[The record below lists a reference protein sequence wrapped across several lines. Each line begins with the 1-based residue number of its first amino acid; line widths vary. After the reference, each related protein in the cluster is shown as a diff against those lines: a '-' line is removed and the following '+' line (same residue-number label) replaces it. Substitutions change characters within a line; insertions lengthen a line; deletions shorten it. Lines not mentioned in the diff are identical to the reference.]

1 MTATDDYLKEGSE
14 SLIATITGVTDT
26 DSRYEAVA
34 IGSSNVANSAI
45 TDEAT
50 PAAADTVYAH
60 ISVDAASVAEGG
72 VLTYTVT
79 LKDNSGNVVTVPASS
94 SVAVAVNW
102 SGVATAGVDTSAL
115 PSSCDDRWWHQ
126 QHQLHCDGDR

>member
-50 PAAADTVYAH
+50 PAAADTVYAQYQC
-60 ISVDAASVAEGG
+60 VDAASVAEGG
-72 VLTYTVT
+72 ALTYTVT
-79 LKDNSGNVVTVPASS
+79 FERQQWQCSDSTSWQQCSGCSEL
-94 SVAVAVNW
+94 

-115 PSSCDDRWWHQ
+115 PSSVMTSGGTSSTTSR
-126 QHQLHCDGDR
+126 